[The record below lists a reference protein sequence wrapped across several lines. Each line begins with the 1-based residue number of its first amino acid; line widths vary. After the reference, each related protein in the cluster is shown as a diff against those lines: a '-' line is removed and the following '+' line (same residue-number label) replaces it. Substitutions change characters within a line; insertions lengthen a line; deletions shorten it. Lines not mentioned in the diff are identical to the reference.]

1 MPDRRGNGFDRRA
14 LRRSLAEAE
23 ERLATV
29 ERQIANQRA
38 LIAKLDAD
46 GRDADHAKYLL
57 SGLELLQ
64 SARRDSRELLLE
76 QLKSVT

>member
-14 LRRSLAEAE
+14 LQRSLAEAE
-23 ERLATV
+23 GRLATV

-46 GRDADHAKYLL
+46 GRDAGHAKRLL
-57 SGLELLQ
+57 AGLSCCNPLGGIAG
-64 SARRDSRELLLE
+64 SCCGSSSKA
-76 QLKSVT
+76 